1 MYLLRHSRQLLLL
14 REHKHK
20 IMAIIF
26 NPFDGQLAQHPDYS
40 AEFAK
45 LDSLY
50 FLPTPTKTGPST
62 YSANIG
68 EEVRCNTI
76 TTGSF
81 TVTLPVAGDSDSIKI
96 VDVIGVSATTGFGAN
111 ALTVSPQVGDTIMG
125 NSDLVID
132 VGATK
137 LVLMYND
144 SDSDWKIVD
153 IDSPQFTNL
162 EWSSILGKPTYGTT
176 SSIDLN
182 LTGTIDN
189 YVVEGDLVDNGVEL
203 NHLSSVIQA
212 SLTIANETI
221 IIPLSPYGVN
231 AYAYTDQPLL
241 GKYFPNNLILSSVS
255 LTLEE
260 EPTGSAFVVDIKKN
274 GSSIFSSLLTVADG
288 QTGSSTYNFNS
299 TSIVFETGDL
309 ITFSVTQPG
318 TTTPGKYPV
327 LTIEGIRG
335 EAQSIVVPLSPLDV
349 EAVATTDQPLLGR
362 SFPFDFQIDEI
373 ILTLDEAPTGSAFE
387 IDIKLGTTDQI
398 ESIFGTKLTVDNG
411 ETSSTTANTAYTLV
425 TNPTIFTKGDL
436 VTFSITQ
443 PGTTTPGRYPV
454 VAMIGREV

>member
-1 MYLLRHSRQLLLL
+1 
-14 REHKHK
+14 
-20 IMAIIF
+20 MAIIF

-50 FLPTPTKTGPST
+50 FLPTPTKTST

-81 TVTLPVAGDSDSIKI
+81 TVTLPVASDNDAIKI

-111 ALTVSPQVGDTIMG
+111 ALTVSPQAGDTIMG

-144 SDSDWKIVD
+144 SDTDWKIVD

-212 SLTIANETI
+212 SLALADTALQPEDVNDIANETI
-221 IIPLSPYGVN
+221 TIPLSPYGVN
-231 AYAYTDQPLL
+231 AYVYTDQPLL
-241 GKYFPNNLILSSVS
+241 GRYFPNNLILSSVS
-255 LTLEE
+255 LTLNEA
-260 EPTGSAFVVDIKKN
+260 PTGSPFIVDIKKN
-274 GSSIFSSLLTVADG
+274 GSSIFSALLTVADG
-288 QTGSSTYNFNS
+288 QTGSSTYTFNS
-299 TSIVFETGDL
+299 PSIVFETGDL
-309 ITFSVTQPG
+309 ITFDVTQVG
-318 TTTPGKYPV
+318 ATTPGKHPV

-335 EAQSIVVPLSPLDV
+335 DVQSVIVPLSLLGV
-349 EAVATTDQPLLGR
+349 NATLESDLALLGR
-362 SFPFDFQIDEI
+362 SFPYDFQIDDI
-373 ILTLDEAPTGSAFE
+373 ILTLDEAPTGSSFVV
-387 IDIKLGTTDQI
+387 DIKLNAV
-398 ESIFGTKLTVDNG
+398 SIFSTLLSVDDG
-411 ETSSTTANTAYTLV
+411 EDTSTTATTAYALSTTL
-425 TNPTIFTKGDL
+425 TTITKGDL

-443 PGTTTPGRYPV
+443 IGATTPGEYPV
-454 VAMIGREV
+454 VTMIGREV